1 MTTNNVDTKH
11 KDYTER
17 EKDWKMIND
26 IKAGERVMKE
36 AKTEYVPKLEGQNA
50 EQYKRYIARGS
61 FYNGFARTVQGMTG
75 SILRKPAEVE
85 VPKEMNDYLE
95 NITVSNNSFTEL
107 SRTVSSEVLSTGRY
121 GLLVDM
127 PISNENNKEKPYIAP
142 YDALNILNWRSDRI
156 DGKDKLTFLV
166 LREYLEIPNTED
178 SVFKTDEVTQIRVFR
193 LIAIDESGNDEES
206 VNGQLVVDVYK
217 ENTNYKGKNDTR
229 WNFDSTYE
237 PKKMG
242 KRLTEI
248 PFVFI
253 NALDSSPTPSAPPL
267 LDLAFLNVSHWRLT
281 VDHHHGL
288 HFTALPT
295 AWAAGF
301 PVSKEGNLK
310 IGSLTAWVSK
320 DNKARCGFLEFSGE
334 GLGAIKKEITDTESQ
349 MASMGGRLLREPKKG
364 VEAAE
369 TARINQTADSVSLTT
384 IANSISSGLT
394 QALRYV
400 AFWMNY
406 NENKVNVQMNT
417 DFIDTKLSPQDITA
431 LLQSYQRDAISL
443 DTFLYNLKA
452 GEVLPPHRT
461 EDEEKELIVSEKDE
475 PFKKDPGLVLEDDD
489 LDIEEDEE

>member
-85 VPKEMNDYLE
+85 VPKEMNDDLE

-217 ENTNYKGKNDTR
+217 ENTNYD
-229 WNFDSTYE
+229 D
-237 PKKMG
+237 
-242 KRLTEI
+242 EI
-248 PFVFI
+248 
-253 NALDSSPTPSAPPL
+253 A
-267 LDLAFLNVSHWRLT
+267 
-281 VDHHHGL
+281 
-288 HFTALPT
+288 
-295 AWAAGF
+295 
-301 PVSKEGNLK
+301 
-310 IGSLTAWVSK
+310 
-320 DNKARCGFLEFSGE
+320 
-334 GLGAIKKEITDTESQ
+334 
-349 MASMGGRLLREPKKG
+349 
-364 VEAAE
+364 
-369 TARINQTADSVSLTT
+369 
-384 IANSISSGLT
+384 
-394 QALRYV
+394 
-400 AFWMNY
+400 
-406 NENKVNVQMNT
+406 
-417 DFIDTKLSPQDITA
+417 
-431 LLQSYQRDAISL
+431 
-443 DTFLYNLKA
+443 
-452 GEVLPPHRT
+452 
-461 EDEEKELIVSEKDE
+461 
-475 PFKKDPGLVLEDDD
+475 
-489 LDIEEDEE
+489 